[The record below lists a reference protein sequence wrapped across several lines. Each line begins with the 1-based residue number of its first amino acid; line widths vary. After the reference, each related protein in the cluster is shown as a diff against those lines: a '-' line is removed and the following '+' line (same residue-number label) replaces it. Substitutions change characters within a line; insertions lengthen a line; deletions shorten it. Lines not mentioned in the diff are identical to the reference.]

1 MFFPLIWTYLKTPVW
16 FINSL
21 KSILLVVTIVVD
33 ACWLEPIPL
42 LINGYIYT
50 VSIVFLQSVLEPDPA
65 PLIYQ
70 WQNGALVPA
79 SPHRGGIQASK
90 RVYIAPWWPLWKRS
104 RCVGT
109 KPTCFFLP
117 CRYQEV
123 IWSYPFILLAY
134 GTWKQ
139 QKNILFRWWRLNVR
153 VHRCNNEIEK
163 IILIPDA
170 TFDVQMDVAIN
181 HQWGKSWMK
190 RSHNS

>member
-16 FINSL
+16 LINSL
-21 KSILLVVTIVVD
+21 KTILLVVTIVVD

-42 LINGYIYT
+42 LIHGYT

-65 PLIYQ
+65 PLIYR

-79 SPHRGGIQASK
+79 SPHRVSIQASK

-104 RCVGT
+104 KCVGT

-134 GTWKQ
+134 GTWKHIVSMMKAKCTSTSLQ
-139 QKNILFRWWRLNVR
+139 QRDWENYSDSRRHFWCANGCGNQPSTR
-153 VHRCNNEIEK
+153 
-163 IILIPDA
+163 
-170 TFDVQMDVAIN
+170 
-181 HQWGKSWMK
+181 
-190 RSHNS
+190 